1 MMYDDNMY
9 DDSGNQW
16 RQRDRSRSH
25 SRTHSRSGSRL
36 RYHSNSRRRS
46 RSPRRRRSRSPPPP
60 PQRERSIELFPEL
73 VSKEPR
79 GIMGHHGEDRFYNP
93 PMKTVARVESGEN
106 TMVPPREVK
115 GLELFP
121 EKAHAVRGVGL
132 KNILG
137 LAVEKQSQVT
147 KELFPQKLGSSKGDL
162 AARIS
167 MPGSTPGGI
176 LGYHSDGGLE
186 NATSSKKKKNTTE
199 DDLFA
204 EKMAMGRKVGLDL
217 FDRIEIPHG
226 ESAGGSGSSR
236 RKGRRKAAD
245 MFS

>member
-1 MMYDDNMY
+1 
-9 DDSGNQW
+9 
-16 RQRDRSRSH
+16 
-25 SRTHSRSGSRL
+25 
-36 RYHSNSRRRS
+36 
-46 RSPRRRRSRSPPPP
+46 
-60 PQRERSIELFPEL
+60 
-73 VSKEPR
+73 
-79 GIMGHHGEDRFYNP
+79 MGHHGEDRFYNP
-93 PMKTVARVESGEN
+93 PMKTVTRVESGEN
-106 TMVPPREVK
+106 NMVPPRATKSV
-115 GLELFP
+115 ELFP
-121 EKAHAVRGVGL
+121 EKNHAVHGVGL
-132 KNILG
+132 KSILG
-137 LAVEKQSQVT
+137 LAVEEKSQGT
-147 KELFPQKLGSSKGDL
+147 KELFPEKLGSSKGDL

-176 LGYHSDGGLE
+176 LGYHSGGGLE

-226 ESAGGSGSSR
+226 ENVGGSGSSK